1 MDNGNIVPRI
11 TIEYYYQDSELIP
24 LLTQLPDR
32 PCYCRSQVI
41 GQLRRDLMPPDRL
54 FRLVGALMIENSLRT
69 SYDLWRP
76 YGTKWSLETENI
88 ESEFSR

>member
-1 MDNGNIVPRI
+1 
-11 TIEYYYQDSELIP
+11 
-24 LLTQLPDR
+24 
-32 PCYCRSQVI
+32 
-41 GQLRRDLMPPDRL
+41 MPPDRL
-54 FRLVGALMIENSLRT
+54 FRLVGALMIENSLRS